1 MAYIWGKL
9 CLYAGGF
16 GGLLVTFNP
25 TPFAEGSTK
34 QSHEAYYGNEDV
46 DNVSFN
52 KYGQKAVV
60 KKLKNIDKSPLSIKK
75 SFENEIR
82 THKITASY
90 ASKWNQLQQASTSPA
105 STNSKINVNIPYIT
119 QINKTNKLLA
129 VFGQSFSFLNRYNHS
144 NGEYITVEDYLDGK
158 FTKFNS
164 NTGWT
169 LNEDK
174 NPISKYLNAFSH
186 WTYHQSNGKHLI
198 CDLQGVHHKH
208 SHDGDTTHSH
218 NNNHTKNECEYKLTD
233 PVIMSNNKEFGVTDL
248 GVIGISNWFYYHKCN
263 EYCNPQWIKPEKI
276 EKCDD
281 IECERETS
289 HSMDIIEME

>member
-25 TPFAEGSTK
+25 HPFAEGSTK
-34 QSHEAYYGNEDV
+34 QSHEAYYGEAAD
-46 DNVSFN
+46 
-52 KYGQKAVV
+52 KHGQRAVV
-60 KKLKNIDKSPLSIKK
+60 KKLKNVDKSPLCIKK
-75 SFENEIR
+75 SFEKEIR
-82 THKITASY
+82 AHEIAASY
-90 ASKWNQLQQASTSPA
+90 ASQWNRIQSKHENINQNSTST
-105 STNSKINVNIPYIT
+105 STSMINVNIPYIT
-119 QINKTNKLLA
+119 QINKTNRLLDL
-129 VFGQSFSFLNRYNHS
+129 FGQSFGFLNRYNHS
-144 NGEYITVEDYLDGK
+144 DGEYITVEDYLHGK
-158 FTKFNS
+158 FIKFNS

-198 CDLQGVHHKH
+198 CDLQGVH
-208 SHDGDTTHSH
+208 THSH
-218 NNNHTKNECEYKLTD
+218 HGDKLKNSAKGTADYRLTD
-233 PVIMSNNKEFGVTDL
+233 PVIMSDSKEFGVTDL

-263 EYCNPQWIKPEKI
+263 EYCDPSWIKPDKI

-281 IECERETS
+281 IECEQETS
-289 HSMDIIEME
+289 HSMEIIDMA